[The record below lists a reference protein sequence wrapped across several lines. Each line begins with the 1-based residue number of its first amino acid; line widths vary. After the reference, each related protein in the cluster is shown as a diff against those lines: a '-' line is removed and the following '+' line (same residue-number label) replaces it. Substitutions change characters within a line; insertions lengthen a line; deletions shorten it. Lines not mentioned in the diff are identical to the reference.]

1 MEEGNATKRK
11 TDWKNFREWLQ
22 VFIIIAATL
31 IGAYEFVYKDV
42 YKPSIRPS
50 SLNVQANMELVG
62 TKESMSL
69 IRCKIITENPT
80 DRRIYIPAFWLTV
93 RACTIDEEIP
103 DLLVMNKDLKEEN
116 NELKAENKELQHAIE
131 SIYPGMSHNDLDL
144 IKSQFMENLQSS
156 PTPYHHDT
164 STISIQQK
172 VSGKMVFQKK
182 LVQDSFSWWEPMDKT
197 TNEYVFA
204 IPAGMYDYLEMS
216 VNYFHT
222 RFIDD
227 INEPHWSKLS
237 DSSYMVSFFL
247 KEHGADATA
256 FDKWQKETASGYNW
270 SVTTLPLWKK

>member
-1 MEEGNATKRK
+1 MEKEDATKKK

-42 YKPSIRPS
+42 YKPSIRPT
-50 SLNVQANMELVG
+50 SLNVQADIDLVG
-62 TKESMSL
+62 GKDGMNL

-93 RACTIDEEIP
+93 RACTIDKELP
-103 DLLVMNKDLKEEN
+103 DLLAMNK
-116 NELKAENKELQHAIE
+116 ELKAENKELKQAIE
-131 SIYPGMSHNDLDL
+131 SIYPGMRDRDLEFV
-144 IKSQFMENLQSS
+144 KSKFRTQYQNS
-156 PTPYHHDT
+156 PSPYHHDT
-164 STISIQQK
+164 STINIQQK
-172 VSGKMVFQKK
+172 IFSKMVFQEK

-197 TNEYVFA
+197 TNEYIFA

-222 RFIDD
+222 RYIDD
-227 INEPHWSKLS
+227 ISKPHWSKYS
-237 DSSYMVSFFL
+237 DSSYMVSFSL
-247 KEHGADATA
+247 LENGADPIA